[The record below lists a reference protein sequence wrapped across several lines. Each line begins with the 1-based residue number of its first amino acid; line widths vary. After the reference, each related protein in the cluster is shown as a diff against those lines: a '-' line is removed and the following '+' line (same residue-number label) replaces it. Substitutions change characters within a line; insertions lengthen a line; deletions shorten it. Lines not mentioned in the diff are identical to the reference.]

1 MYKILYT
8 SDARKRI
15 RKCDNKV
22 QLKIK
27 QAVKKLAKNP
37 RLGKPLRRELKGRWS
52 YRISDYRLI
61 YRIYEDE
68 ILILILTIGH
78 RRDVYKKQKGKQK

>member
-1 MYKILYT
+1 MYSIAYT
-8 SDARKRI
+8 AEARKRI

-27 QAVKKLAKNP
+27 QAVEKLAENP

-78 RRDVYKKQKGKQK
+78 RREVYKKHKGKQK